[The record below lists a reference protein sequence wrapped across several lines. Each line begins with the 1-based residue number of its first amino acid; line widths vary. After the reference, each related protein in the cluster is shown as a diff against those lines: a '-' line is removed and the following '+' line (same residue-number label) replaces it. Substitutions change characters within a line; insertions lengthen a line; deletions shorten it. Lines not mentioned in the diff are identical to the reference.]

1 MLLLEE
7 ILKIKKL
14 MSLNESK
21 LPKNNLFYEFDY
33 SEFKDVPPPSDNSK
47 QTKKELDYL
56 RSIDLDKLFI
66 QEKDDMLGNFL
77 RFLDE
82 KKIKYDRK
90 FLKKLYDDLYYI
102 VLDLKSYYKRPRPF
116 RLDPSLTDTMLDSME
131 GFAYPSGHSTTSNL
145 LCLVLSELYPEY
157 KKDFNKIC
165 KDITNSRQMAK
176 AHYPSDI
183 RFGEKLAKSMFDYL
197 KTNDLIH

>member
-1 MLLLEE
+1 MLLIEE

-21 LPKNNLFYEFDY
+21 LPKNNLFHGFDY
-33 SEFKDVPPPSDNSK
+33 SEFKNVPPPSDNSEK
-47 QTKKELDYL
+47 TKKELDYL
-56 RSIDLDKLFI
+56 RSINLDKLFI

-77 RFLDE
+77 GFLDE

-145 LCLVLSELYPEY
+145 LCLVLSALR
-157 KKDFNKIC
+157 I
-165 KDITNSRQMAK
+165 
-176 AHYPSDI
+176 
-183 RFGEKLAKSMFDYL
+183 L
-197 KTNDLIH
+197 

>member
-21 LPKNNLFYEFDY
+21 LPKNNLFHGFDY
-33 SEFKDVPPPSDNSK
+33 SEFKNVPPPSDDSEK
-47 QTKKELDYL
+47 TKKELDYL

-66 QEKDDMLGNFL
+66 QEKDYMLGNFL
-77 RFLDE
+77 GFLDK

-197 KTNDLIH
+197 KNNDLIH

>member
-1 MLLLEE
+1 
-7 ILKIKKL
+7 

-21 LPKNNLFYEFDY
+21 LPKNNLFHGFDY
-33 SEFKDVPPPSDNSK
+33 SEFKNVPPPSDDSEK
-47 QTKKELDYL
+47 TKKELDYL

-77 RFLDE
+77 GFLDK

-197 KTNDLIH
+197 KNNDLIH

>member
-14 MSLNESK
+14 MSLSESN
-21 LPKNNLFYEFDY
+21 LPKNSLFYGFDY
-33 SEFKDVPPPSDNSK
+33 SDFKDVPPPSDNST
-47 QTKKELDYL
+47 QTKKELEYL
-56 RSIDLDKLFI
+56 KSINLDKLFI

-77 RFLDE
+77 KFLDD
-82 KKIKYDRK
+82 KKIKYDKK
-90 FLKKLYDDLYYI
+90 FLKKIYDDLYYV
-102 VLDLKSYYKRPRPF
+102 VLDLKSFYKRPRPF

-145 LCLVLSELYPEY
+145 LCLVLSELYPDY

-183 RFGEKLAKSMFDYL
+183 KFGEKLAKSMFDYL